1 MDAAPTARI
10 QHRTSSAFHAGSCSE
25 SLAWFPRCR
34 LAWLERKA
42 KSSGHIGRAEIMGAF
57 GISAAHASNDLQ
69 AYLALNPGA
78 LTYHTSRKRY
88 EWTGEKLAITPA
100 PWGDFPQ

>member
-1 MDAAPTARI
+1 
-10 QHRTSSAFHAGSCSE
+10 
-25 SLAWFPRCR
+25 
-34 LAWLERKA
+34 
-42 KSSGHIGRAEIMGAF
+42 MGAF